1 MSPIVV
7 RHCGASH
14 FDIFT
19 AQEEQHA
26 VAAQTKEVEEENLVV
41 LVLLL
46 LGCFTVSCK

>member
-14 FDIFT
+14 FDVFT

-26 VAAQTKEVEEENLVV
+26 VAAQTQEVEEENLV

-46 LGCFTVSCK
+46 LGCFTVGCK